1 MFFAACTP
9 TCTARIWKFKFKFYL
24 YFYFSGFFEDLITDS
39 EKQMHKTFRTIYKPL
54 YVNTSHITKAL
65 YSKLRKYYS
74 DGSLPPKEI
83 IKIFFQDISKKMFL
97 LLNPT
102 AKVDIDCVGNNMET
116 VKPFGKVP
124 RTVSVN
130 IERSFNAARSFVYG
144 FTTGKIVVARLTDL
158 SLTEKCLKSV
168 TRMTQCSHCHG
179 QNNLKPCADYCKSV
193 YAHCFASLMEL
204 EHVWDEYLTEMQNIA
219 VKLEGRYDIE
229 GVTRELPYDISEG
242 IMNYQQQ
249 SATVS
254 PKVSF
259 QIFLRNVITY
269 CLLSVNMFPCFACK
283 HVLHVSSYNITED
296 ATTGKILKMNFEILT
311 MSKQTVL

>member
-1 MFFAACTP
+1 M
-9 TCTARIWKFKFKFYL
+9 
-24 YFYFSGFFEDLITDS
+24 S
-39 EKQMHKTFRTIYKPL
+39 IYKGA
-54 YVNTSHITKAL
+54 YVNNSHITKTL

-83 IKIFFQDISKKMFL
+83 IKIFFQDILKKMFL

-130 IERSFNAARSFVYG
+130 VERSFNAARSFVYG
-144 FTTGKIVVARLTDL
+144 FTTGKMVVARLTDL
-158 SLTEKCLKSV
+158 SLTKKCLKSV

-179 QNNLKPCADYCKSV
+179 QNNLKPCAGYCKSV

-219 VKLEGRYDIE
+219 VKLERSFDIE

-242 IMNYQQQ
+242 IMNYQQG
-249 SATVS
+249 SATAS

-259 QIFLRNVITY
+259 QIFLRNVIMHI
-269 CLLSVNMFPCFACK
+269 LFAFSMCK
-283 HVLHVSSYNITED
+283 FLFITFQRMWPQE
-296 ATTGKILKMNFEILT
+296 KFQKWILKYWLCPNKRCCERLKYMFSRIIPISPCKKSSACRQNSTWFER
-311 MSKQTVL
+311 